1 MWVFGYGSLM
11 WDGWEV
17 EFGAARRERATL
29 PGVRRDFNKASWKN
43 WGTRAVPAPTLGLVP
58 EVGASCVGFA
68 FELAD
73 ANRDRVLAT
82 LRDREGKSFRLDEK
96 SITLDSGEIVN
107 AIVPV
112 NDPSRAT
119 FIGNQSIEARAR
131 LARAAAGSK
140 GSGLS
145 YVTNI
150 RQKLHD
156 VGIDDR
162 GVEEFWNQVVA
173 ANVAGPARSNPPGES
188 SIAMT
193 VRPNVA
199 ALRSEI
205 EKALDEIISNEEGM
219 RFQGLAVV
227 LARQRWGSELVA
239 SERKNDW
246 GLDAHASASASPDG
260 IGKGLACSI
269 TADLSKIVEDAKKV
283 KEHFQDVR
291 VLFFATPQKVS
302 NPKKA
307 DWAQT
312 IQKDFGYELN
322 VMSREDIITS
332 LMEPRNADL
341 CRSTLSIDVTP
352 DPTTSGLV
360 ETIREAA
367 RSDATTW
374 TARTPGPLMDLVAMP
389 IDATGVESSRTYDL
403 PALHDALL
411 KCARL
416 VLEGPAGRGK
426 TTSLAQLA
434 ELHIAS
440 GATAFVVDLPAW
452 LSSGAPMLQF
462 IAQSPKFLARGLD
475 AASLARVQ
483 SAVHFSFLLNGWN
496 EVGLSDS
503 HRAAEQLRT
512 LDRKFMSAGIIV
524 ATRTHHVRPPL
535 DGARRI
541 ALLRITRR
549 QRNDYLRSRL
559 GDRAQALVTQL
570 DTDRE
575 LDDLARTPLVLS
587 GITSIFAAGAAIP
600 KTKMDV
606 LKEVTRLMEEA
617 GEHAV
622 HLASP
627 PLEGFQRLYLQE
639 LANYM
644 TARGAVYVDNDEARP
659 LVLRVAQSL
668 HDAHQIANGM

>member
-1 MWVFGYGSLM
+1 
-11 WDGWEV
+11 
-17 EFGAARRERATL
+17 
-29 PGVRRDFNKASWKN
+29 
-43 WGTRAVPAPTLGLVP
+43 
-58 EVGASCVGFA
+58 
-68 FELAD
+68 
-73 ANRDRVLAT
+73 
-82 LRDREGKSFRLDEK
+82 
-96 SITLDSGEIVN
+96 
-107 AIVPV
+107 
-112 NDPSRAT
+112 
-119 FIGNQSIEARAR
+119 
-131 LARAAAGSK
+131 
-140 GSGLS
+140 
-145 YVTNI
+145 
-150 RQKLHD
+150 
-156 VGIDDR
+156 
-162 GVEEFWNQVVA
+162 
-173 ANVAGPARSNPPGES
+173 
-188 SIAMT
+188 
-193 VRPNVA
+193 
-199 ALRSEI
+199 
-205 EKALDEIISNEEGM
+205 
-219 RFQGLAVV
+219 
-227 LARQRWGSELVA
+227 
-239 SERKNDW
+239 
-246 GLDAHASASASPDG
+246 
-260 IGKGLACSI
+260 
-269 TADLSKIVEDAKKV
+269 
-283 KEHFQDVR
+283 
-291 VLFFATPQKVS
+291 
-302 NPKKA
+302 
-307 DWAQT
+307 
-312 IQKDFGYELN
+312 
-322 VMSREDIITS
+322 
-332 LMEPRNADL
+332 
-341 CRSTLSIDVTP
+341 
-352 DPTTSGLV
+352 
-360 ETIREAA
+360 
-367 RSDATTW
+367 
-374 TARTPGPLMDLVAMP
+374 
-389 IDATGVESSRTYDL
+389 
-403 PALHDALL
+403 
-411 KCARL
+411 
-416 VLEGPAGRGK
+416 
-426 TTSLAQLA
+426 
-434 ELHIAS
+434 
-440 GATAFVVDLPAW
+440 
-452 LSSGAPMLQF
+452 MLQF